1 MISLICCT
9 NNLKTYEEMLLNSL
23 KAQNVE
29 YEVVLINNED
39 KQYSSASSALNAGAK
54 LAKGEYLVF
63 VHQDITFQ
71 DPSFL
76 MNIIKHIDNLN
87 GIVGVAGSLEEKG
100 VVTNLRQGAQK
111 QLGGELTLSE
121 PMKVQTLDEVLIAC
135 HRSVYELVKFD
146 EVTCD
151 DWHLYGVD
159 FCLSAAEKGIKSF
172 VVPDEIY
179 HKSSGKISLGYALSL
194 RKVLKKHRKTFNKI
208 YTTCSISSTKPL
220 RATQYVAGLI
230 WDHVIIGR

>member
-29 YEVVLINNED
+29 YEVVLIHNED
-39 KQYSSASSALNAGAK
+39 EQYSSASSALNTGAK
-54 LAKGEYLVF
+54 LAKGDYLVF
-63 VHQDITFQ
+63 VHQDITLQ

-76 MNIIKHIDNLN
+76 KNIIKHIDNLN

-100 VVTNLRQGAQK
+100 VITNLRQGAQN

-146 EVTCD
+146 EITCD

-159 FCLSAAEKGIKSF
+159 FCLSAAEKGIGSF
-172 VVPDEIY
+172 VIPDEIY
-179 HKSSGKISLGYALSL
+179 HKSSGEISLGYALSL
-194 RKVLKKHRKTFNKI
+194 RKVLKKHRKTFDKI

-220 RATQYVAGLI
+220 RATQYIARLI